1 MTDFIKTLSIALI
14 LLLPVTA
21 NGTMTIRNYSA
32 ASHYRFYTGSDKN
45 FIGTLYDFSG
55 VGYSSS
61 GSWATLVSDN
71 YFISAAHLH
80 PGTAQTVTF
89 YTSNDPNGT
98 KYTYT
103 VAGGTRIGTT
113 DLWIGWFD
121 TTVNPSI
128 ERYPILTLPE
138 NDDYAGLVLYNYG
151 KQDIVGRNVIES
163 INTIYCSPS
172 TGLTA
177 EYDYDNHDIPSVGG
191 DETYLIGGDSG
202 APSFTVVNANLA
214 LVGIHWAHTT
224 SVAVEGASSYDTFV
238 PEYVDEINTVLAAK
252 SQTLMAVPEPD
263 TIWYLMVI
271 AGVLVLQKRRHALT

>member
-1 MTDFIKTLSIALI
+1 MTDFMKTLSIALI

-32 ASHYRFYTGSDKN
+32 ASHYRFYTESDKN

-89 YTSNDPNGT
+89 YTGNDPKGT

-151 KQDIVGRNVIES
+151 KQDIVGRNVLDS
-163 INTIYCSPS
+163 VDN
-172 TGLTA
+172 GVFG
-177 EYDYDNHDIPSVGG
+177 YDYDNKDIPTVGG
-191 DETYLIGGDSG
+191 DEAYLIVGDSG
-202 APSFTVVNANLA
+202 APSLAVVNSSLS
-214 LVGIHWAHTT
+214 LVGIHWAHTNST
-224 SVAVEGASSYDTFV
+224 AVEGAISYDTFV

-263 TIWYLMVI
+263 IIWYLMVI
-271 AGVLVLQKRRHALT
+271 ASALVLQKRRHALT